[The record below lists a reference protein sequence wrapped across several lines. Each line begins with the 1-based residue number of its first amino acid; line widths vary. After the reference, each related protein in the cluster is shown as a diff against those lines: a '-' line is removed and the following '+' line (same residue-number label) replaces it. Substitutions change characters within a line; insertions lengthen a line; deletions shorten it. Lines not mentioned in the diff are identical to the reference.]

1 MGSMNEDTKERHH
14 PREISTEQKRLPAI
28 SIVASEHDLGAIA
41 RTILRANRRG
51 FVTFVALSE
60 SGDSLAEPLAEQLG
74 GFVVEMDS
82 ADADAVRDSVE
93 RISRALGFPGLLH
106 VEADAGRV
114 DFSRCEEA
122 AARTDGFGIPAPE
135 LDGPNRLDVEV
146 LAAIPAYNEGS
157 TVGEV
162 VSRVRRHV
170 DEVVVVDDGSD
181 DDTVAA
187 AERAGATTVCHETN
201 RGYGAAL
208 QTAFAE
214 ADRRNV
220 DSLVILDGDGQH
232 DPDDIP
238 DLVGEQR
245 ESGANVV
252 VGSRFH
258 GDSGTVPRYR
268 RLGLLVINVLTNLT
282 LGSTSRGSWVSDT
295 QSGFRAFD
303 REAIRSLAADDTLGE
318 GMSASTDILY
328 HARNQGYD
336 INEVGTTI
344 RYEGEDTS
352 TQNPLVHGLS
362 LVRNILNTVEH
373 DHPLT
378 FFGIPGVAIVA
389 GGVGVG
395 YWAVLNYVE
404 SGTLPVGLVL
414 LCIFG
419 TFLGSL
425 LSFTSVILHSVKTHM
440 ERLHERGSNE

>member
-1 MGSMNEDTKERHH
+1 MGSTNEDTRERHV
-14 PREISTEQKRLPAI
+14 PRELSTEQKQLPAI
-28 SIVASEHDLGAIA
+28 GILASEHDLGAIA

-60 SGDSLAEPLAEQLG
+60 SSDSLVEPLVDRLG
-74 GFVVEMDS
+74 GFALEMDA

-93 RISRALGFPGLLH
+93 RISKALGFPGLLH
-106 VEADAGRV
+106 VETDADRI

-122 AARTDGFGIPAPE
+122 TATADGFGTPAPVLE
-135 LDGPNRLDVEV
+135 GPNRLDVDV
-146 LAAIPAYNEGS
+146 LAAIPAYNEGA

-181 DDTVAA
+181 DDTVEA
-187 AERAGATTVCHETN
+187 AERAGATTVCHDTN

-214 ADRRNV
+214 ADRRDV

-238 DLVGEQR
+238 DLLREQR
-245 ESGANVV
+245 ETDASVV
-252 VGSRFH
+252 VASRFR
-258 GDSGTVPRYR
+258 GDSDTVPRYR
-268 RLGLLVINVLTNLT
+268 RLGLLIINVLTNLT

-303 REAIRSLAADDTLGE
+303 REAVRSLAADDTLGE

-328 HARNQGYD
+328 HARTRGYA
-336 INEVGTTI
+336 IGEVGTTI

-362 LVRNILNTVEH
+362 LVRNILNTIEH
-373 DHPLT
+373 EHPLT
-378 FFGIPGVAIVA
+378 FFGVPGIAIVA
-389 GGVGVG
+389 GGFGVG

-419 TFLGSL
+419 TFLGAL

-440 ERLHERGSNE
+440 ERLHERGSNG